1 VYVELVIIDDRDVS
15 SDGISFDEVKVV
27 VADFKEAGAVG
38 LVDAL
43 DIVLSTGDASVD
55 VDVGLGSKGGE
66 ELSGEEGEGTGREG
80 NGMGR
85 ERDGMGR
92 GRDGT
97 GRGRD
102 GKGRGRDGTG
112 RGRDGMGRE
121 IDGVGRE
128 RDGAD
133 GKGSGTGM
141 VPTSRSSICH
151 TAAIATSSDPLR
163 SKDATAA

>member
-1 VYVELVIIDDRDVS
+1 MELVIIDDRDVS

-43 DIVLSTGDASVD
+43 DIVLSTGDTSVD
-55 VDVGLGSKGGE
+55 VNVGLGSEGGE

-80 NGMGR
+80 NGIGR

-102 GKGRGRDGTG
+102 GTGRGRDGTG
-112 RGRDGMGRE
+112 RGRDG
-121 IDGVGRE
+121 VGRE
-128 RDGAD
+128 RDETD
-133 GKGSGTGM
+133 GKGSGTSM
-141 VPTSRSSICH
+141 VPTSRSSICPQ
-151 TAAIATSSDPLR
+151 ASIAPSSDPLR